1 MFTFSPS
8 IDPSVSALAP
18 DFTALSIL
26 VQAAPVERPHVGEE
40 ALAQACRDMLQND
53 FPWAEAHLTQWAE
66 MFKRFGAKPK
76 RTPCSADA
84 LRKRVQRDG
93 TMAAIDPIV
102 DLYNA
107 VSIRFA
113 IPVGGENVAAY
124 LGNPQLTR
132 ADGSESFDVYK
143 EGVLSHE
150 SPEPGEVVWRDD
162 AGVTCRRWNWRQ
174 GVRTRLSIE
183 QAQMWFVLERLPA
196 MPLYTLQQAGDML
209 EHGILQMMPGATVER
224 RLLGNISS

>member
-1 MFTFSPS
+1 MFAFNPS

-18 DFTALSIL
+18 EFTALSIL
-26 VQAAPVERPHVGEE
+26 VQAAPVLHPQVGEE
-40 ALAQACRDMLQND
+40 TLTRACRDMLKQD
-53 FPWAEAHLTQWAE
+53 FPWTEQHLAQWAE
-66 MFKRFGAKPK
+66 MFKRFGTKPK

-107 VSIRFA
+107 VSLRFA

-124 LGNPQLTR
+124 AGNPLLTR
-132 ADGSESFDVYK
+132 ATGNELFDVYK

-150 SPEPGEVVWRDD
+150 SPEPGEVIWRDD
-162 AGVTCRRWNWRQ
+162 TGVTCRRWNWRQ

-183 QAQMWFVLERLPA
+183 QKQMWFVLERLPA
-196 MPLYTLQQAGDML
+196 MPLDALQQAGDML
-209 EHGILQMMPGATVER
+209 EHGIQQMMPGASVVR
-224 RLLGNISS
+224 NVLSASQS

>member
-124 LGNPQLTR
+124 VGNPQLTR

-183 QAQMWFVLERLPA
+183 QAQMWFVLEQLPA
-196 MPLYTLQQAGDML
+196 MQLNA
-209 EHGILQMMPGATVER
+209 
-224 RLLGNISS
+224 

>member
-124 LGNPQLTR
+124 VGNPQLTR

-183 QAQMWFVLERLPA
+183 QTQMWFVLERLPA
-196 MPLYTLQQAGDML
+196 MPLEALQHAGDML
-209 EHGILQMMPGATVER
+209 EQGIQQMMPGAIIER
-224 RLLGNISS
+224 SLLGNINH

>member
-1 MFTFSPS
+1 MFTFIPS

-18 DFTALSIL
+18 DFIALSIL

-124 LGNPQLTR
+124 VGNPQLTR

-196 MPLYTLQQAGDML
+196 MPLDALQRAGDML
-209 EHGILQMMPGATVER
+209 EQGIQQMMPGAIIER
-224 RLLGNISS
+224 SLLGNINH

>member
-1 MFTFSPS
+1 MFALSPS

-26 VQAAPVERPHVGEE
+26 VQAAPVLRPQVGEE
-40 ALAQACRDMLQND
+40 ALAQACRDVLQDD

-66 MFKRFGAKPK
+66 MFKHFGAKPK

-93 TMAAIDPIV
+93 SLAAIDPIV

-124 LGNPQLTR
+124 VGNPRLTR
-132 ADGSESFDVYK
+132 ADGNEPFDVYK

-183 QAQMWFVLERLPA
+183 QTQMWFVLERLPA
-196 MPLYTLQQAGDML
+196 MPLEALQHAGDML
-209 EHGILQMMPGATVER
+209 EQGIQQMMPGAIIER
-224 RLLGNISS
+224 SILGNINH

>member
-124 LGNPQLTR
+124 VGNPQLTR

-150 SPEPGEVVWRDD
+150 SPEPGEVVWRDN

-183 QAQMWFVLERLPA
+183 QTQMWFVLERLPA
-196 MPLYTLQQAGDML
+196 MPLEALQQAGDML
-209 EHGILQMMPGATVER
+209 EHGILQMMPGATVDR

>member
-124 LGNPQLTR
+124 VGNPQLTR

-196 MPLYTLQQAGDML
+196 MPLDALQQAGDML
-209 EHGILQMMPGATVER
+209 EQGIQQMMPGAIIER
-224 RLLGNISS
+224 SLLGNINH

>member
-1 MFTFSPS
+1 MFAFSPS

-40 ALAQACRDMLQND
+40 ALAQACRDMLQDD
-53 FPWAEAHLTQWAE
+53 FPWAEAHLMQWAE

-93 TMAAIDPIV
+93 NMAAIDPIV

-124 LGNPQLTR
+124 VGNPRLTR
-132 ADGSESFDVYK
+132 ADGSEPFDVYK

-196 MPLYTLQQAGDML
+196 MPLESLQQAGDML
-209 EHGILQMMPGATVER
+209 EHGILQIMPGATVER
-224 RLLGNISS
+224 RLLGNINS

>member
-66 MFKRFGAKPK
+66 MFKRFGAKLK

-124 LGNPQLTR
+124 VGNPQLTR

-150 SPEPGEVVWRDD
+150 SPEPGEVVWRDN

-183 QAQMWFVLERLPA
+183 QTQMWFVLERLPA
-196 MPLYTLQQAGDML
+196 MPLEALQHAGDML
-209 EHGILQMMPGATVER
+209 EQGILQMMPGATVDR